1 MGAYVDEAYLREAL
15 AGRRVL
21 VTGHTGFKGGWLSLW
36 LRRLGATVVGV
47 ALPPQERSFCTA
59 VGLES
64 LIDSRVG
71 DIRNE
76 ANFLKTVEGEDFDL
90 VIHMA
95 AQAVVRASYEAPV
108 DTYLTN
114 VVGTAVV
121 LEAARRMPSL
131 RGVIVVT
138 SDKCYEN
145 NEWVWGYREHDRM
158 GGRDPYSSSKGCAE
172 LVASA
177 YRSSFFSNPKGPQ
190 LATVRAGNVIGG
202 GDWGVDRL
210 VPDLVRAAETRT
222 PARIRNPR
230 NVRPWQHVLEPVRGY
245 LMLGARLIDTG
256 KGFAGGWNFGPDRD
270 AAVDVITLADL
281 VVEKWN
287 GSAPLYV
294 VEQRT
299 NEPPESVV
307 LRLDS
312 TKSYVELGWKPLLSI
327 GEAVSMTVEWHLRYR
342 RDPRAILQFSQQQI
356 AEYAAA
362 WTVSRE
368 KASIADHTTRIA
380 ACV

>member
-47 ALPPQERSFCTA
+47 ALPPQERSFCAA
-59 VGLES
+59 VGLEE

-71 DIRNE
+71 DIRAE
-76 ANFLKTVEGEDFDL
+76 ASFRKTIEGQDFDL
-90 VIHMA
+90 VVHMA
-95 AQAVVRASYEAPV
+95 AQAVVRTSYEYPV

-145 NEWVWGYREHDRM
+145 NEWVWGYREHDPM

-172 LVASA
+172 LVAAA
-177 YRSSFFSNPKGPQ
+177 YRASFFSNPRGPQ

-210 VPDLVRAAETRT
+210 VPDLVRAAESRS

-256 KGFAGGWNFGPDRD
+256 KGFAGSWNFGPDRD

-287 GSAPLYV
+287 GSAPLYI
-294 VEQRT
+294 VEQRA
-299 NEPPESVV
+299 NEPAESVV

-312 TKSYVELGWKPLLSI
+312 TKSFVELGWKPLLPI
-327 GEAVSMTVEWHLRYR
+327 GQAVSMTVEWYLRYH

-362 WTVSRE
+362 WAVSSE
-368 KASIADHTTRIA
+368 KAYTAEHPTRIA